1 MATKK
6 SRLGDG
12 LKSLGLA
19 ASDVD
24 SNDKASGT
32 KTSGNTTTK
41 TVVKEVVKEVIKPV
55 EQTVNI
61 NTIEPNKSQP
71 RKTFDLDA
79 LEELSASIKQYGI
92 IQPLV
97 VAKHKD
103 YYELIAGERRWRAA
117 KMAGLKEVP
126 VVIKDYTPQEIVE
139 IALIENIQ
147 RQDLNPIEEAMAY
160 QRLIEEFSLTQDEVA
175 EKVSKSRPAVSNSL
189 RLLKLTKKVQQML
202 IDDMLSMGH
211 VRALI
216 SIEDETLQY
225 ETALYIF
232 DKRLSVRET
241 ESYVKKVLSAPKD
254 TPASSSSKVDY
265 SFLYKDIEERIKS
278 SLGTKTTIK
287 AKNKNKGK
295 IEIEYYSEDDLDRIT
310 QILLSAK

>member
-1 MATKK
+1 
-6 SRLGDG
+6 
-12 LKSLGLA
+12 
-19 ASDVD
+19 
-24 SNDKASGT
+24 
-32 KTSGNTTTK
+32 
-41 TVVKEVVKEVIKPV
+41 
-55 EQTVNI
+55 
-61 NTIEPNKSQP
+61 
-71 RKTFDLDA
+71 
-79 LEELSASIKQYGI
+79 
-92 IQPLV
+92 
-97 VAKHKD
+97 
-103 YYELIAGERRWRAA
+103 
-117 KMAGLKEVP
+117 
-126 VVIKDYTPQEIVE
+126 
-139 IALIENIQ
+139 
-147 RQDLNPIEEAMAY
+147 
-160 QRLIEEFSLTQDEVA
+160 
-175 EKVSKSRPAVSNSL
+175 
-189 RLLKLTKKVQQML
+189 ML

-216 SIEDETLQY
+216 SIENETLQY

>member
-1 MATKK
+1 MAPKK
-6 SRLGDG
+6 SRLGGG
-12 LKSLGLA
+12 LGSLMPIDNIE
-19 ASDVD
+19 STT
-24 SNDKASGT
+24 KASGT
-32 KTSGNTTTK
+32 KSSGKTTTK
-41 TVVKEVVKEVIKPV
+41 TEVKEVIKEVIKPV

-61 NTIEPNKSQP
+61 NVIEPNKSQP
-71 RKTFDLDA
+71 RKTFDADA
-79 LEELSASIKQYGI
+79 LEELSSSIKQYGI

-160 QRLIEEFSLTQDEVA
+160 QRLIEEFDLTQDEVA

-216 SIEDETLQY
+216 SIDDEELQY

-241 ESYVKKVLSAPKD
+241 ESYVKKVLSTPKD
-254 TPASSSSKVDY
+254 KSKPETTKVDY
-265 SFLYKDIEERIKS
+265 SFLYKEIEERIKS

-295 IEIEYYSEDDLDRIT
+295 IEIEYYSEDDLERIT
-310 QILLSAK
+310 QILLNAN

>member
-1 MATKK
+1 MPCSNGHLRRKVMAPKQ
-6 SRLGDG
+6 SRLGGG
-12 LKSLGLA
+12 LGSLMPI
-19 ASDVD
+19 D
-24 SNDKASGT
+24 NIETTTKASGT
-32 KTSGNTTTK
+32 KSSGKTTTK
-41 TVVKEVVKEVIKPV
+41 TEIKEVIKEVIKPV

-61 NTIEPNKSQP
+61 NVIEPNKSQP
-71 RKTFDLDA
+71 RKTFDADA

-160 QRLIEEFSLTQDEVA
+160 QRLIEEFDLTQDEVA

-216 SIEDETLQY
+216 SI
-225 ETALYIF
+225 
-232 DKRLSVRET
+232 
-241 ESYVKKVLSAPKD
+241 
-254 TPASSSSKVDY
+254 
-265 SFLYKDIEERIKS
+265 
-278 SLGTKTTIK
+278 
-287 AKNKNKGK
+287 
-295 IEIEYYSEDDLDRIT
+295 
-310 QILLSAK
+310 

>member
-1 MATKK
+1 MAPKK
-6 SRLGDG
+6 SRLGGG
-12 LKSLGLA
+12 LGSLMPIDNIETTGKA
-19 ASDVD
+19 TNS
-24 SNDKASGT
+24 SSSDKAAT
-32 KTSGNTTTK
+32 KTI
-41 TVVKEVVKEVIKPV
+41 VKEVVKEVVKPV

-71 RKTFDLDA
+71 RKTFDPDA

-216 SIEDETLQY
+216 SIEDPELQY
-225 ETALYIF
+225 ETAMYIF

-241 ESYVKKVLSAPKD
+241 ETYVKKLLTAPKPQS
-254 TPASSSSKVDY
+254 TTESAKVDY
-265 SFLYKDIEERIKS
+265 SFLYKDIEERIKNN
-278 SLGTKTTIK
+278 LGTKTTIK

-295 IEIEYYSEDDLDRIT
+295 IEIEYYSEDDLERIT
-310 QILLSAK
+310 QILLNGR